1 MNLRN
6 LVGKN
11 IYINLYKNTTF
22 TKIDIFIIMGRPKK
36 TIEEKKIKLSISL
49 DKDLYK
55 KIKMDNLKPSRII
68 EKLVRE
74 YYGNK
79 SM

>member
-1 MNLRN
+1 MK
-6 LVGKN
+6 VSP
-11 IYINLYKNTTF
+11 INFIKLLLLL
-22 TKIDIFIIMGRPKK
+22 KIKIFIIMGRPKK
-36 TIEEKKIKLSISL
+36 TTDEKKIKVSISL
-49 DKDLYK
+49 DKNLYN
-55 KIKMDNLKPSRII
+55 KIKMDNFKPSRII